1 MDIGFVLTVIWPY
14 LVALYL
20 LDCVLFVR
28 GSQLLFTGTAPSGFR
43 VRGPG
48 LRLAGML
55 PWDWSVLT
63 AREPLVL
70 SETGIYARADSNP
83 DPFRPPGPDD
93 FEFIPWEKAGKVETD
108 GKQVVV
114 NGRQV
119 FAASTRI
126 EASVSCRRILKLRG
140 LSAEG
145 RVKALQEDFATIND
159 IDSIPITM
167 EAIKKSASFLSRV
180 SAVLFFW
187 TLFLLPVSLLLR
199 LAPLILWMEVVVF
212 LAGWFTIMVLW
223 WRVHLAL
230 FPEAAGDRLEEM
242 FVFLFF
248 PVSALHAF
256 GKLTRRVLAA
266 YDSTALIAALAPSSA
281 RESLEKEHIRAAAA
295 ASSRGSE
302 DFTAVWKMRVRT
314 LEELAGKTRVN
325 LTGAELTPV
334 APGSEEM
341 ACPLCGSRYREGIKE
356 CADCLIPLTV
366 PKIPRVSKNCC

>member
-28 GSQLLFTGTAPSGFR
+28 GSELLFTGTAPSGFR

-126 EASVSCRRILKLRG
+126 EASVCCRRIFKLRE
-140 LSAEG
+140 LPTEE
-145 RVKALQEDFATIND
+145 RIEALREDLAAIND
-159 IDSIPITM
+159 IDSIPIAM
-167 EAIKKSASFLSRV
+167 EAINRSASLLSRV

-199 LAPLILWMEVVVF
+199 LPSLILWMEVVIF
-212 LAGWFTIMVLW
+212 LTGWFTIMVLW

-256 GKLTRRVLAA
+256 GKLTRRVFAA

-281 RESLEKEHIRAAAA
+281 RESLQREHIRAAAA
-295 ASSRGSE
+295 ASSGGRE
-302 DFTAVWKMRVRT
+302 DFIAVWKMRIQT
-314 LEELAGKTRVN
+314 LEELAGRTGVS
-325 LTGAELTPV
+325 LTGEGLIPK
-334 APGSEEM
+334 GSASGEV
-341 ACPLCGSRYREGIKE
+341 ACPLCDARYHEGIE
-356 CADCLIPLTV
+356 NCADCGVPLE
-366 PKIPRVSKNCC
+366 R

>member
-1 MDIGFVLTVIWPY
+1 MDIGLVLTVIWPY
-14 LVALYL
+14 LVVLYL

-28 GSQLLFTGTAPSGFR
+28 GGQLLFTGTASSGFR

-93 FEFIPWEKAGKVETD
+93 FELIPWEEAGKVETD

-114 NGRQV
+114 NGRPV

-126 EASVSCRRILKLRG
+126 EASVCCRRIFKLRE
-140 LSAEG
+140 LPTEE
-145 RVKALQEDFATIND
+145 RIEALREVLAAIND
-159 IDSIPITM
+159 IDSIPIAM
-167 EAIKKSASFLSRV
+167 EAIKRSAWLLSRV

-199 LAPLILWMEVVVF
+199 LGPLILWMEIVIF

-256 GKLTRRVLAA
+256 GKLTRRVFAA

-281 RESLEKEHIRAAAA
+281 RESLEREHIRAAAA

-314 LEELAGKTRVN
+314 LEELVGKTRVN

-334 APGSEEM
+334 VPGSGEM

-356 CADCLIPLTV
+356 CADCRVPLV
-366 PKIPRVSKNCC
+366 L